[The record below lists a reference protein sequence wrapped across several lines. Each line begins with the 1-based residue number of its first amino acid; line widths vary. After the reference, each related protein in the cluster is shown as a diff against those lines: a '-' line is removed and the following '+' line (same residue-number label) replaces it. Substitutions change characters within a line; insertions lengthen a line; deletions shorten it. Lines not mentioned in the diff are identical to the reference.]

1 MYHEAAFRVGARDAD
16 IFGQCRPSAMMDFLQ
31 EAATGAAIALHV
43 SREETLRDYGAFWML
58 ARIWYRLEEP
68 VLWDDRLTVQTWHR
82 GDGHGPSM
90 YRDFD
95 IFRAGRRIG
104 EGVSIWVLADAE
116 TRRLRR
122 VSELPGFRETTGGER
137 CKSRMLSK
145 LRPPVPLETAGTRQ
159 LGYSDCDVN
168 GHVNNIHYADYVL
181 TNSFHAMAFSIIYQK
196 KFLTFGHSTRNA
208 RLENVLEQCA
218 LEERMVRSGA
228 EPHDIDAVID
238 WTKVKESMRQM
249 RKNSILFLKPF
260 LQPWFSS

>member
-95 IFRAGRRIG
+95 ICRAGRRIG

-168 GHVNNIHYADYVL
+168 GHVNNTRYAD
-181 TNSFHAMAFSIIYQK
+181 FACDAI
-196 KFLTFGHSTRNA
+196 
-208 RLENVLEQCA
+208 A
-218 LEERMVRSGA
+218 LERLGSGLFVSQVQIGYLKECLPGERLTLSAGRLDGTFYVQGDGEEGRA
-228 EPHDIDAVID
+228 RFDAALTLTPLD
-238 WTKVKESMRQM
+238 NPPPRA
-249 RKNSILFLKPF
+249 
-260 LQPWFSS
+260 